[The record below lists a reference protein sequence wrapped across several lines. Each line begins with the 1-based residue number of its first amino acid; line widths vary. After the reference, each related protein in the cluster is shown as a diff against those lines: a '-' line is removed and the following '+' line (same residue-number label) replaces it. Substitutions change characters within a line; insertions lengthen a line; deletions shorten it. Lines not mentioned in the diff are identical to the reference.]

1 MGYFIV
7 RIGHVYHNISFENKI
22 IHSCPL
28 QGKSIVPI
36 EVAKA
41 RPISEVAAN
50 KAARG
55 EKNNLSPA
63 ELAALEES
71 GGEETL
77 TCRHA

>member
-1 MGYFIV
+1 MYILS
-7 RIGHVYHNISFENKI
+7 RYIYSSTYISSKDKI

-71 GGEETL
+71 GGEESL
-77 TCRHA
+77 TCRNA